1 MTASVLRVVS
11 WRMTFTGIRV
21 RLTAAALLSAGLS
34 GCLGYDGVINRGA
47 VFDQRR
53 VEQVKPGTPA
63 PQVLQTLGTPSTTS
77 TVGGDAWYY
86 VSQRTERDLAFM
98 PPKITDQHVVA
109 VYFDKE
115 KKVKRI
121 ADYGL
126 EDGKPIDFVSRQ
138 TPTAGAESNLV
149 RSMMGAMANI
159 SSLSPF

>member
-11 WRMTFTGIRV
+11 RRMAFTGIRV
-21 RLTAAALLSAGLS
+21 RLTAAALLSVGLS

-86 VSQRTERDLAFM
+86 VSQRTESELAFTQ
-98 PPKITDQHVVA
+98 PKVIDQHVVA

-126 EDGKPIDFVSRQ
+126 EDGKPIDFVTRQ
-138 TPTAGAESNLV
+138 TPTAGGESNLV
-149 RSMMGAMANI
+149 RSMMNAVSNI